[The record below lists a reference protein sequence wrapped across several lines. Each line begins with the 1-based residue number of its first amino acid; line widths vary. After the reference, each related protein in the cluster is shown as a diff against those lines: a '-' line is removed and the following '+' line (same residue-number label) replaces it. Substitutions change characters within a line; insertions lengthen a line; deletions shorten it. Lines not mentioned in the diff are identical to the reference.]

1 MAAQCSC
8 VFMFTNICVWHTFS
22 GNLVMI
28 KNELPEQQTPEGS
41 MAEGENDGDVS
52 FMGCTVDQDKQ
63 VR

>member
-1 MAAQCSC
+1 
-8 VFMFTNICVWHTFS
+8 MFVCIAYVDDLYICIWHTFS